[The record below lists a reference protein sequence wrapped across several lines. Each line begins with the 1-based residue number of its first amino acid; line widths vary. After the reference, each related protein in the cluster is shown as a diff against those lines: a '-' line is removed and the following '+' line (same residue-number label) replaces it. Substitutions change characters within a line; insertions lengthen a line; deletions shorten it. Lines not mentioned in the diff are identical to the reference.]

1 MSQEPSS
8 SLGKVELLANGRE
21 PDVLVIP
28 YPAEG
33 HPGSLMKLSMKIPEH
48 GIKVRFVS
56 TEQME
61 AKSWLRWQK
70 KMKSCLNSLIEKV
83 NASND
88 CEQIKCVIADVSVG
102 WALEVAEQMGT
113 ARAAVIRSS
122 PANLAL
128 FFHIPKLVEAGI
140 LDSTDA
146 GNAMNDDELI
156 LLSEKS
162 LPWKRNEYKW
172 SYPSQPQIL
181 KMTFGRASS
190 IVQSL
195 EIANW
200 VLYNS
205 FNERHPPACDLTPY
219 ILTIGPLLT
228 GNNHS
233 KHSAINFWPEDST
246 CLSWLDKQAR
256 GPGLHSH
263 HSAAHGP
270 FFTLMVDTCASRQ
283 YCIKDDCGVAAV
295 KTGLR
300 PSVSDLTTGP
310 PQQY

>member
-1 MSQEPSS
+1 SS

-48 GIKVRFVS
+48 GIKHRANGGKIMASMAEKDEKSSRITVVS
-56 TEQME
+56 NPDVLESHE
-61 AKSWLRWQK
+61 ADRKD
-70 KMKSCLNSLIEKV
+70 IEKV

-256 GPGLHSH
+256 GS
-263 HSAAHGP
+263 
-270 FFTLMVDTCASRQ
+270 VI
-283 YCIKDDCGVAAV
+283 YVAF
-295 KTGLR
+295 G
-300 PSVSDLTTGP
+300 SVAIFIQKFWIINDLALNP
-310 PQQY
+310 